1 VEHSLN
7 TNTRTSEGIMADR
20 KQFLNVASA
29 DTELVKLLEAT
40 RNVVVSDEQLREQR
54 VSFAFGNSPF
64 SQDIQR
70 DSVVRASESMRL
82 RA

>member
-1 VEHSLN
+1 
-7 TNTRTSEGIMADR
+7 MADR
-20 KQFLNVASA
+20 KQFLNVGDA
-29 DTELVKLLEAT
+29 DAELVSLLEKT

-54 VSFAFGNSPF
+54 ISFAFGNSPF

-70 DSVVRASESMRL
+70 DSVVRSSESMRL

>member
-1 VEHSLN
+1 
-7 TNTRTSEGIMADR
+7 MADR

-29 DTELVKLLEAT
+29 DADLVRLLNET
-40 RNVVVSDEQLREQR
+40 RDVQVTDEQLREQR
-54 VSFAFGNSPF
+54 ISFAFGNAPHSLE
-64 SQDIQR
+64 ITR